1 MTIHG
6 DFTGYLETTG
16 QDPFTLHNKKL
27 LKVFLQYGPIVARAG
42 SMVAYQGDAK
52 FEHQGAGGASKW
64 LKGKL
69 TGEAMPLMTVTGASG
84 EVFLA
89 DAAKEIQI
97 LYLENDQIS
106 VNGANV
112 LAFSASITSDIQ
124 RVSGAGAMSGGLY
137 NTVLTGTG
145 YVAITTDG
153 APIVFDVAAAPVAA
167 DGNAVVA
174 WTSGVSMQVKTDIN
188 LKTFIGKDSGEAIQL
203 HFTGQGY
210 VMVQPSENVAQGG
223 GQQAGGGG
231 FLGM

>member
-1 MTIHG
+1 MIHG

-27 LKVFLQYGPIVARAG
+27 LKVFLHYGPIVARAG
-42 SMVAYQGDAK
+42 SMVAYQGDAR
-52 FEHQGAGGASKW
+52 FEHRGAGGAGKW

-69 TGEAMPLMTVTGASG
+69 TGEAMPLMNVTGSG

-89 DAAKEIQI
+89 DAAKEIQV

-112 LAFSASITSDIQ
+112 LAFSGSIESDIKM
-124 RVSGAGAMSGGLY
+124 VSGAGAMAGGLY
-137 NTVLTGTG
+137 NTTLTGTG

-153 APIVFDVAAAPVAA
+153 QPIVFDVGAAPVAA

-174 WTSGVSMQVKTDIN
+174 WTAGVSMQVKTDIN

-203 HFTGQGY
+203 HFSGQGY

-223 GQQAGGGG
+223 GQKAGGAG